1 MIVAEASVTGAFKM
15 ILMIVGALVVLRF
28 IGQLMIVKKN
38 MEEERE
44 LNRQQRKMEAEAR
57 KTQKHFGKTR
67 ILGKNTGGSD
77 SVEDV
82 NFEEV
87 D

>member
-1 MIVAEASVTGAFKM
+1 MVVAEASITGAFKM
-15 ILMIVGALVVLRF
+15 ILMVIGALVILRF
-28 IGQLMIVKKN
+28 IGQLMNAKRN

-44 LNRQQRKMEAEAR
+44 LNRHQRRMEEEAR
-57 KTQKHFGKTR
+57 KTRKNFGKTR
-67 ILGKNTGGSD
+67 ILGKKTGDSD